1 MIKRNASDAGEEN
14 MNTVIGKSSVIT
26 GTIDIKGPLLV
37 EGQIK
42 GKILCSDVVTVG
54 VGGLVEAEIES
65 NTAIIAGK
73 MIGNITATE
82 KIELQAKCELEGDI
96 RTKSLVIEQ
105 GAIFC
110 GSCQMKGGKPNL
122 GFLPPDQKQEPK
134 PEQKSSSSV
143 FSFDKAKS

>member
-110 GSCQMKGGKPNL
+110 GACQMKGNKPNL
-122 GFLPPDQKQEPK
+122 GFLAPDQKQEPK
-134 PEQKSSSSV
+134 VEQKSSSSV

>member
-42 GKILCSDVVTVG
+42 GKILCSDVVTIG
-54 VGGLVEAEIES
+54 VGGLVEAEIEA

-73 MIGNITATE
+73 MIGNINATE

-110 GSCQMKGGKPNL
+110 GGCHMKDGKPNL
-122 GFLPPDQKQEPK
+122 GFLAPDQKHEPK